1 LSAHRSGDVHA
12 ARETSGKEERPP
24 NAEAEGHGVTRLL
37 QTGTLRIL
45 IATKENI
52 MKSSTKDAVAGKT
65 PEVKGTVKEKVGKLI
80 NNPNLEA
87 ESKVEKVA
95 GTVQK
100 KIAQVKKVLEK

>member
-1 LSAHRSGDVHA
+1 MCTLP
-12 ARETSGKEERPP
+12 GKEERPP
-24 NAEAEGHGVTRLL
+24 NAEAQGHGVTRLL

-52 MKSSTKDAVAGKT
+52 MKPSTKDEVAGKIH
-65 PEVKGTVKEKVGKLI
+65 EMKGTVKEKVGKLA

-87 ESKVEKVA
+87 EGKFEKLA

-100 KIAQVKKVLEK
+100 KIGQVKKVLEK